1 MRRTSLYRTTTLAIL
16 CFSLLLTLTDRM
28 AVVPADYVPEPF
40 RSQADYM
47 PEVCRGFLHLQARAY
62 LPCSLLYSL
71 GVHLKKRLNIWEKLL
86 ALLKPHMA
94 AISETLLPGS

>member
-62 LPCSLLYSL
+62 L

-86 ALLKPHMA
+86 ALLNPHMA

>member
-71 GVHLKKRLNIWEKLL
+71 GVRLNIWEKLL
-86 ALLKPHMA
+86 ALLNPHMA